1 LTGGI
6 REGAKGEPPVAI
18 FYSATARYSPT
29 APNACLVEPDCSR
42 FRFAPL
48 HQCVEVKIHRY
59 YYSKSRPSNFSS
71 LIHAGLFPIFFFH
84 PPKNAK
90 SQIPSSKEL
99 QITKLQGAT
108 AGQPSFFE
116 A

>member
-18 FYSATARYSPT
+18 FYSATACYSPT
-29 APNACLVEPDCSR
+29 ARYACLVEPDCSR

-48 HQCVEVKIHRY
+48 HQCVEVQIHHY
-59 YYSKSRPSNFSS
+59 PNPALPIS
-71 LIHAGLFPIFFFH
+71 LALFTQGLFLIFFFH

-90 SQIPSSKEL
+90 SQILSSREL